1 MLGYRVTRTFPVR
14 RDAEMKKMTLVYGI
28 RLINEEQD
36 GHVAAVEHGQV
47 LLERGQT
54 RQVTMHTIEGSVEQ
68 IKSQLLESIDAFF
81 ELLP

>member
-1 MLGYRVTRTFPVR
+1 
-14 RDAEMKKMTLVYGI
+14 MKKLTLVYGM
-28 RLINEEQD
+28 RLINEGED

-54 RQVTMHTIEGSVEQ
+54 RQVTMHTIEGSVDQ